1 MNRIRKALKIMCI
14 SSALLAAGCVTVDDG
29 QPVQPVGVPG
39 KWTLVEEFSDEF
51 NAAEVDDVK
60 WNRKMGAWGE
70 RAWRPDNVYT
80 KDGKLHIRATY
91 DPHEHKGEKYFY
103 TMGILMSQKTTT
115 YGYFEARIKGCSK
128 FRGMCPGFWLF
139 SRGKHRMEV
148 NGETVCY
155 SEIDIIEIL
164 QGLWHPQYKKQT
176 PPNWIDC
183 NLHLRLLK
191 NGEEKWFRPNDSP
204 EMCRNHWEAP
214 WDPRDDYHLYAV
226 ENSKEWIV
234 WYIDGKEVAR
244 KPNLY
249 WHLPMNLTLTMEA
262 RPPLIRWAGSHG
274 REPDPENCTPE
285 GFPTEMTVDYVRS
298 WVRTE

>member
-1 MNRIRKALKIMCI
+1 MTRKALHIMCV
-14 SSALLAAGCVTVDDG
+14 SSILVTGCA
-29 QPVQPVGVPG
+29 PIEHRQPVGVPG

-51 NAAEVDDVK
+51 DGADVDEAK
-60 WNRKMGAWGE
+60 WNRSLAPWGE
-70 RAWRPDNVYT
+70 RAWRPGNVYT
-80 KDGKLHIRATY
+80 KDGFLHIRAAY
-91 DPHEHKGEKYFY
+91 DPHEHKGRKYFY
-103 TMGILMSQKTTT
+103 TMGILMSRRTTT

-128 FRGMCPGFWLF
+128 FRGLCPGFWLF
-139 SRGKHRMEV
+139 SAGGKHRMKV

-155 SEIDIIEIL
+155 SEIDIVEML
-164 QGLWHPQYKKQT
+164 QGLWHPEVKAET

-191 NGEEKWFRPNDSP
+191 AGKEKWFRPNGHPD
-204 EMCRNHWEAP
+204 MCRNHWEAP

-249 WHLPMNLTLTMEA
+249 WHLPMHLTLTLEA
-262 RPPLIRWAGSHG
+262 RPPLIRWAGIDG
-274 REPDPENCTPE
+274 REPDPKNCTSE

-298 WVRTE
+298 WVRTQ